1 MSIKHK
7 ISVIIPVYNT
17 AKYLEKCLNSI
28 LCQTLSDIEVICI
41 NDGSTDN
48 SLSILEEYAKKD
60 DRIKI
65 INQEN
70 SGQSVARNKGL
81 DVAKGNY
88 IYFVD
93 SDDSIHKQTL
103 EIMYKAAEKSGC
115 FIVATEDINQLSK
128 NHENTKKYQTDDI
141 KYNLHNNPLK
151 HLLNNV
157 WSSSVIW
164 NKLYKREVLKD
175 WRFIEGIYFEDWP
188 FITCLFSTIDQYA
201 TIPYSLYFYNDENV
215 STVRSTFTTKKLNDY
230 ITGIRFTHQYF
241 QTKDKIKFAK
251 DVRKKRISAS
261 IKMMINKVKRE
272 PINHK
277 ELVAQLKENLI
288 QLKREGVWRYSDLP
302 FKIIFRFFQMC
313 MRGY

>member
-1 MSIKHK
+1 MPKV
-7 ISVIIPVYNT
+7 SVIVPVYN
-17 AKYLEKCLNSI
+17 AEQYLIKCLNSI
-28 LCQTLSDIEVICI
+28 LAQSFSDFELICI

-48 SLSILEEYAKKD
+48 SLILLKEYAEKD
-60 DRIKI
+60 KRLKI

-81 DVAKGNY
+81 DIARGEY

-93 SDDSIHKQTL
+93 SDDSIHEQTL
-103 EIMYKAAEKSGC
+103 EIMYKIAEKSKC
-115 FIVATEDINQLSK
+115 LIVATENINQLSK
-128 NHENTKKYQTDDI
+128 NHENTKKYQI
-141 KYNLHNNPLK
+141 NNLKYSVHSDPLK
-151 HLLNNV
+151 HLLNNI

-164 NKLYKREVLKD
+164 NKLYKRGILNN

-188 FITCLFSTIDQYA
+188 FITCLFSTIDRYA
-201 TIPYSLYFYNDENV
+201 TIPYSLYFYNDENI
-215 STVRSTFTTKKLNDY
+215 STVRSTFTPKKLNDY

-241 QTKDKIKFAK
+241 QARDKIKYAK

-288 QLKREGVWRYSDLP
+288 KLRKEGIWYYSDLP
-302 FKIIFRFFQMC
+302 FKIIFRFFKMC